1 MIGKSGSLSAVGGD
15 SGFSSNHSNY
25 CGGGGGG
32 GVIQVFSQ
40 TDIKKYEANSL
51 KRTNGG
57 RGLQN
62 GEAGQEQV
70 ACEYFFIRTQV
81 VRHSNY

>member
-1 MIGKSGSLSAVGGD
+1 MIGKNGSLSAVGGD
-15 SGFSSNHSNY
+15 SGFSSNHSHMHY

-40 TDIKKYEANSL
+40 TDIKSYEANSL

-70 ACEYFFIRTQV
+70 ACEY
-81 VRHSNY
+81 SL

>member
-1 MIGKSGSLSAVGGD
+1 MVIGKSGSLSAVGGD
-15 SGFSSNHSNY
+15 SGFSSNHSRY

-40 TDIKKYEANSL
+40 TDIKSYQANSL

-70 ACEYFFIRTQV
+70 ACEY
-81 VRHSNY
+81 SL